1 MIGFYDDENL
11 AICVDV
17 NSIVHL
23 AHCAGTLRDDEDVEC
38 SIDKGRRFKGDFRLY
53 IKNEHE
59 LWLHVDGTL
68 GFIHWRKDIHILN
81 LKSNILSGMPSA
93 TPVATAASTA
103 VSSSASSNLPY
114 SVVASAISMASPS
127 TDNLLM
133 TPNQPLEVEAS

>member
-1 MIGFYDDENL
+1 MIGFYDDETL
-11 AICVDV
+11 SVCLDV
-17 NSIVHL
+17 NAVVHL

-38 SIDKGRRFKGDFRLY
+38 RIDKGKRFKGDLRLY

-81 LKSNILSGMPSA
+81 LKNNIISGIPSA
-93 TPVATAASTA
+93 TPVATVVSTP
-103 VSSSASSNLPY
+103 SNLPY
-114 SVVASAISMASPS
+114 SVVASAIAMVPS
-127 TDNLLM
+127 SINNLLT